1 MATFG
6 VFDEVTYDVASQYVA
21 RHTGNVTDDT
31 PASMTYRDD
40 MRISFPLANT
50 SQDYYDHIKYDSAHQ
65 YIARHARAAAAAAAA
80 ARRNITGGR
89 MRNCGR
95 RRNTRGRIKH
105 RGRKSSKR
113 MRRTYRRRR

>member
-6 VFDEVTYDVASQYVA
+6 VFDPDTYGEAIQYVA
-21 RHTGNVTDDT
+21 RHEINVTDDT

-40 MRISFPLANT
+40 MPISFPLANT
-50 SQDYYDHIKYDSAHQ
+50 NEDYYDHNIYDSAQQ
-65 YIARHARAAAAAAAA
+65 YIARHVAAAAAAAPV
-80 ARRNITGGR
+80 GGR

-95 RRNTRGRIKH
+95 RRNTRCRIKH